1 LSNLK
6 IYNALLITFFQGCKG
21 IYLFSRDFQG
31 IIRSNFRIPTMAT
44 AKSSIQRRLPD
55 SVVDK
60 GLEES
65 LPIGVQKS
73 YFMLTETERNL
84 LNFALER
91 YRPGQSEPILVGG
104 QKVLKPALR
113 LAVNYRL
120 VIEEVKG
127 SQAITSYTRWVDA
140 VQVRA
145 TENPE
150 VYLMFNPRFEHIW
163 LELKKLL
170 PQYLSEKPAKLR
182 LRSQYSLRLYNWAK
196 NYATVGSKR
205 VSLDRLRKVLG
216 LESIRDADGNLIQ
229 EAPLPVWANLR
240 QRALDTAIAEINKKT
255 DLKISLEELGRSRHR
270 RITTLTF
277 DIKVQHLH
285 NGGKKEAE

>member
-1 LSNLK
+1 
-6 IYNALLITFFQGCKG
+6 
-21 IYLFSRDFQG
+21 
-31 IIRSNFRIPTMAT
+31 MVT

-55 SVVDK
+55 SIIDG

-73 YFMLTETERNL
+73 YFLLTEPERNL
-84 LNFALER
+84 LNLALEK
-91 YRPGQSEPILVGG
+91 YRAGQTESILVGG
-104 QKVLKPALR
+104 QKVLKAALR

-120 VIEEVKG
+120 VIEEIKNSEV
-127 SQAITSYTRWVDA
+127 ITSYTRWVEA
-140 VQVRA
+140 VQVRG
-145 TENPE
+145 TESPE
-150 VYLMFNPRFEHIW
+150 VYLTFSPRFEHIW

-170 PQYLSEKPAKLR
+170 PRYLSDRPARLR

-196 NYATVGSKR
+196 RYATVGSKR
-205 VSLDRLRKVLG
+205 VSLDRLRRVLG
-216 LESIRDADGNLIQ
+216 LESIRDAAGNIIQ

-255 DLKISLEELGRSRHR
+255 DLRISLEELGRSSHR

-277 DIKVQHLH
+277 AIKVQQLQ
-285 NGGKKEAE
+285 NGGKKGPGLN

>member
-1 LSNLK
+1 
-6 IYNALLITFFQGCKG
+6 
-21 IYLFSRDFQG
+21 
-31 IIRSNFRIPTMAT
+31 MAT
-44 AKSSIQRRLPD
+44 AKSSIQRLPD
-55 SVVDK
+55 SVIDK

-73 YFMLTETERNL
+73 YFMLTEAERNL
-84 LNFALER
+84 LNFALEK
-91 YRPGQSEPILVGG
+91 YRPSENEPILVGG
-104 QKVLKPALR
+104 QRILKPALR
-113 LAVNYRL
+113 LAANYRL
-120 VIEEVKG
+120 VIEEIKG

-140 VQVRA
+140 VQVRG

-150 VYLMFNPRFEHIW
+150 IYLTFSPRFEHIW

-170 PQYLSEKPAKLR
+170 PLYLSDRPSKLR

-196 NYATVGSKR
+196 KYATVGSKR
-205 VSLDRLRKVLG
+205 VTLDRLRKVLG
-216 LESIRDADGNLIQ
+216 LESIRDADGNMIQ

-255 DLKISLEELGRSRHR
+255 DLMISLEELGRSRHR

-277 DIKVQHLH
+277 TIKAQDLH
-285 NGGKKEAE
+285 NGGKKGSGPG

>member
-1 LSNLK
+1 
-6 IYNALLITFFQGCKG
+6 
-21 IYLFSRDFQG
+21 
-31 IIRSNFRIPTMAT
+31 MVT

-55 SVVDK
+55 SIVDR

-84 LNFALER
+84 LNFALEK
-91 YRPGQSEPILVGG
+91 YRPGERESIFVGG

-113 LAVNYRL
+113 LAGNYRL
-120 VIEEVKG
+120 VIEEIKDSEV
-127 SQAITSYTRWVDA
+127 ITSYTRWVDA
-140 VQVRA
+140 VEVRGA
-145 TENPE
+145 ENQG
-150 VYLMFNPRFEHIW
+150 VFLTFSPRFEHIW

-170 PQYLSEKPAKLR
+170 PRYLTEKPAKLR

-196 NYATVGSKR
+196 RYATVGSKR

-216 LESIRDADGNLIQ
+216 LESIRDAAGNIIQ

-255 DLKISLEELGRSRHR
+255 DLRISLEELGRSRHR

-277 DIKVQHLH
+277 DIKVQPPQ
-285 NGGKKEAE
+285 NGGKRGPGLN

>member
-1 LSNLK
+1 
-6 IYNALLITFFQGCKG
+6 
-21 IYLFSRDFQG
+21 
-31 IIRSNFRIPTMAT
+31 MAT
-44 AKSSIQRRLPD
+44 AKTSIQARLPD
-55 SVVDK
+55 SIIDK

-73 YFMLTETERNL
+73 YFMLTEPERHL
-84 LNFALER
+84 LNFALAK
-91 YRPGQSEPILVGG
+91 YRPGQTEPISVGG
-104 QKVLKPALR
+104 RKVLKPALR
-113 LAVNYRL
+113 LAANYRL
-120 VIEEVKG
+120 VIEEIKD
-127 SQAITSYTRWVDA
+127 SQIITSYTRWLEA
-140 VQVRA
+140 VQVRG

-150 VYLMFNPRFEHIW
+150 VYLTFSPRFENIW

-170 PQYLSEKPAKLR
+170 PTYLSEKSAKLR

-196 NYATVGSKR
+196 KYAAVGSKR
-205 VSLDRLRKVLG
+205 VSLERLRKVLG
-216 LESIRDADGNLIQ
+216 LESIRDQAGNMIQ

-277 DIKVQHLH
+277 DIKLQQHR
-285 NGGKKEAE
+285 NGGQKTSGLS

>member
-1 LSNLK
+1 
-6 IYNALLITFFQGCKG
+6 
-21 IYLFSRDFQG
+21 
-31 IIRSNFRIPTMAT
+31 MVT
-44 AKSSIQRRLPD
+44 AKNSIQRRLPD
-55 SVVDK
+55 SIIDR

-73 YFMLTETERNL
+73 YFMLTEPERNL
-84 LNFALER
+84 LNLALEK
-91 YRPGQSEPILVGG
+91 YRAGQTESILVGG

-120 VIEEVKG
+120 VIEEIKNSEV
-127 SQAITSYTRWVDA
+127 ITSFTRWLEA
-140 VQVRA
+140 VQVRG

-150 VYLMFNPRFEHIW
+150 VYVTFSPRFDHIW

-170 PQYLSEKPAKLR
+170 PRYLSDRPARLR

-196 NYATVGSKR
+196 RYATVGSKR
-205 VSLDRLRKVLG
+205 ISLDRLRKVLG
-216 LESIRDADGNLIQ
+216 LESIRDAAGNMIQ

-255 DLKISLEELGRSRHR
+255 DLRISLEELGRSRHR

-277 DIKVQHLH
+277 DIKVQQLQ
-285 NGGKKEAE
+285 NGGKRGAGVN

>member
-1 LSNLK
+1 
-6 IYNALLITFFQGCKG
+6 
-21 IYLFSRDFQG
+21 
-31 IIRSNFRIPTMAT
+31 MAT
-44 AKSSIQRRLPD
+44 AKSSMQRRLPD
-55 SVVDK
+55 SVIDK

-73 YFMLTETERNL
+73 YFMLTETERAM
-84 LNFALER
+84 LNSALEK
-91 YRPGQSEPILVGG
+91 YRPGQTAPILVGG
-104 QKVLKPALR
+104 AKVLKPALR
-113 LAVNYRL
+113 LAANYRL
-120 VIEEVKG
+120 VIEEIKG
-127 SQAITSYTRWVDA
+127 SQVITSYTRWVDA
-140 VQVRA
+140 VRVLG
-145 TENPE
+145 TDSPE
-150 VYLMFNPRFEHIW
+150 VYLTFSPQFEHIW

-170 PQYLSEKPAKLR
+170 PRYLSEKPAKLR

-196 NYATVGSKR
+196 KYATVGSKR

-216 LESIRDADGNLIQ
+216 LESIKDADGNMIQ

>member
-1 LSNLK
+1 
-6 IYNALLITFFQGCKG
+6 
-21 IYLFSRDFQG
+21 
-31 IIRSNFRIPTMAT
+31 MAT

-55 SVVDK
+55 SIIDK

-65 LPIGVQKS
+65 LPIGVQKG
-73 YFMLTETERNL
+73 YFMLTEPERNV
-84 LNFALER
+84 LNFALEK
-91 YRPGQSEPILVGG
+91 YRPGQSEPILAGG

-120 VIEEVKG
+120 VIEEIKD
-127 SQAITSYTRWVDA
+127 SQVITSYTRWVEA
-140 VQVRA
+140 VQVRG

-150 VYLMFNPRFEHIW
+150 VYLTFSPRFEHIW

-170 PQYLSEKPAKLR
+170 PQYLSERPSKLR

-196 NYATVGSKR
+196 KYATVGSKR

-216 LESIRDADGNLIQ
+216 LESIRDAAGNLIQ
-229 EAPLPVWANLR
+229 EAPLPIWANLR
-240 QRALDTAIAEINKKT
+240 QRALDTAITEINKKT

-277 DIKVQHLH
+277 DIKIQQLH
-285 NGGKKEAE
+285 NGRPKASGLS

>member
-1 LSNLK
+1 
-6 IYNALLITFFQGCKG
+6 
-21 IYLFSRDFQG
+21 
-31 IIRSNFRIPTMAT
+31 MAT

-55 SVVDK
+55 SIIDK

-65 LPIGVQKS
+65 LPIGVQKG
-73 YFMLTETERNL
+73 YFMLTEPERNV
-84 LNFALER
+84 LNFALEK
-91 YRPGQSEPILVGG
+91 YRPGQGEPILAGG

-113 LAVNYRL
+113 LAANYRL
-120 VIEEVKG
+120 VIEEIKD
-127 SQAITSYTRWVDA
+127 SQVITSYTRWVEA
-140 VQVRA
+140 VQVRG
-145 TENPE
+145 TENLE
-150 VYLMFNPRFEHIW
+150 VYLTFSPRFDHIW

-170 PQYLSEKPAKLR
+170 PRYLSERPAKLR

-196 NYATVGSKR
+196 KYATVGSKR

-216 LESIRDADGNLIQ
+216 LESIKDAAGNLIQ

-255 DLKISLEELGRSRHR
+255 DLRISLEELGRSRHR

-277 DIKVQHLH
+277 DIKIQQLH
-285 NGGKKEAE
+285 NGGAKAPGRS

>member
-1 LSNLK
+1 
-6 IYNALLITFFQGCKG
+6 
-21 IYLFSRDFQG
+21 
-31 IIRSNFRIPTMAT
+31 MAT
-44 AKSSIQRRLPD
+44 AKNSIQRRLPD
-55 SVVDK
+55 SILDK

-73 YFMLTETERNL
+73 YFMLTETERSL
-84 LNFALER
+84 LNFALEK
-91 YRPGQSEPILVGG
+91 YRPGLNEPILVGG
-104 QKVLKPALR
+104 QKILKTALR

-120 VIEEVKG
+120 VIEEIKG
-127 SQAITSYTRWVDA
+127 SQAFTNYTRWVDA
-140 VQVRA
+140 VQVREA
-145 TENPE
+145 ESPE
-150 VYLMFNPRFEHIW
+150 VYLTFSPRFEHIW
-163 LELKKLL
+163 LELKKLV
-170 PQYLSEKPAKLR
+170 PRYLSDRPAKLR

-196 NYATVGSKR
+196 KYARVGSKR

-216 LESIRDADGNLIQ
+216 LESIRDADGNVIQ

-277 DIKVQHLH
+277 EIKAQPSH
-285 NGGKKEAE
+285 NGGNKES

>member
-1 LSNLK
+1 
-6 IYNALLITFFQGCKG
+6 
-21 IYLFSRDFQG
+21 
-31 IIRSNFRIPTMAT
+31 MAT
-44 AKSSIQRRLPD
+44 AKSSIQRLPD
-55 SVVDK
+55 SVIDK

-73 YFMLTETERNL
+73 YFMLTEAERNL
-84 LNFALER
+84 LNFALEK
-91 YRPGQSEPILVGG
+91 YRPSENEPILVGG
-104 QKVLKPALR
+104 QRILKPALR
-113 LAVNYRL
+113 LAANYRL
-120 VIEEVKG
+120 VIEEIKG

-140 VQVRA
+140 VQVRG

-150 VYLMFNPRFEHIW
+150 IYLTFSPRFEHIW

-170 PQYLSEKPAKLR
+170 PLYLSDRPSKLR

-196 NYATVGSKR
+196 KYATVGSKR
-205 VSLDRLRKVLG
+205 VTLDRLRKVLG
-216 LESIRDADGNLIQ
+216 LESIRDADGNMIQ

-255 DLKISLEELGRSRHR
+255 DLLISLEELGRSRHR

-277 DIKVQHLH
+277 AIKAQELH
-285 NGGKKEAE
+285 NGAKKGSGPG